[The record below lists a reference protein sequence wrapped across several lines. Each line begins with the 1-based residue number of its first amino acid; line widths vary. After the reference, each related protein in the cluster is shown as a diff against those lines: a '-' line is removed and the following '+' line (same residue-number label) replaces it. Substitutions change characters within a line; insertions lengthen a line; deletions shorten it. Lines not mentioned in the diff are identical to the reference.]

1 MDQIRHKVAIVGAAE
16 TDDLGQLPHMSRL
29 ALHAESAR
37 NALDDA
43 GMSLADV
50 DGLLCAGAIPNEVA
64 EYLGIQ
70 PRYVDGTSVG
80 GCSFMIH
87 VRHAVAAI
95 MAGYCD
101 VALVTH
107 GESGRSGVDMPR
119 GGGSASPGGQY
130 EAPFAIGGAPTTF
143 SIPVLRHFHEYGTT
157 KEHLAH
163 IAAATR
169 AWANLNPMAMMGI
182 HRRAP
187 ERGGGPITPQDVLNS
202 RMICYP
208 FNLLDCCVVADG
220 GGALVLVSEE
230 RAKDFAKDPVY
241 VLGAGEAAAHWMVSQ
256 MRDHT
261 TADGYRISGEAAY
274 KSAGLGPQDIDHCM
288 FYDAFTF
295 TPLMAAEDL
304 GFVPKGEGG
313 PFFAETKTGPDG
325 EVIYKSGPGGDFPM
339 NTNGGGLSYCHTGMY
354 GMFAII
360 ESVRQLRGECGDRQ
374 VPDVNVS
381 MAHGPGGMFASAGT
395 IILSNA

>member
-16 TDDLGQLPHMSRL
+16 TDDLGTLPGMSRL
-29 ALHAESAR
+29 ALHAQAAR
-37 NALDDA
+37 NALNDA
-43 GMSLADV
+43 GLKLSDV

-70 PRYVDGTSVG
+70 PRYIDGTSVG

-101 VALVTH
+101 VALITH
-107 GESGRSGVDMPR
+107 GESGRSRIDMG
-119 GGGSASPGGQY
+119 GGGSRQSPGAQY

-163 IAAATR
+163 IAASTR
-169 AWANLNPMAMMGI
+169 AWANLNPMAMMGS
-182 HRRAP
+182 HRRTP

-230 RAKDFAKDPVY
+230 RAKDLARPPVY
-241 VLGAGEAAAHWMVSQ
+241 VLGAGEANAHWMVSQ

-261 TADGYRISGEAAY
+261 TADSYTISGKAAY
-274 KSAGLGPQDIDHCM
+274 TSAGLGPEDIDHCM

-313 PFFAETKTGPDG
+313 PFFAETKTGPNG
-325 EVIYKSGPGGDFPM
+325 EVIYKAGPGGDFPM

-360 ESVRQLRGECGDRQ
+360 ESVVQLRGEAGERQ
-374 VPDVNVS
+374 VDGVNVS

-395 IILSNA
+395 IILSNE

>member
-16 TDDLGQLPHMSRL
+16 TDDLGNLPGMSRL
-29 ALHAESAR
+29 ALHAQSAR

-43 GMSLADV
+43 GLKLSDV

-70 PRYVDGTSVG
+70 PRYIDGTSVG

-101 VALVTH
+101 VALITH
-107 GESGRSGVDMPR
+107 GESGRSGVDMGR
-119 GGGSASPGGQY
+119 GGSRQSPGAQY

-143 SIPVLRHFHEYGTT
+143 SIPVLRHFHQYGTT

-169 AWANLNPMAMMGI
+169 AWANLNPMAMMGS
-182 HRRAP
+182 HRRSP
-187 ERGGGPITPQDVLNS
+187 DRGGGPITPEDVLNS

-230 RAKDFAKDPVY
+230 RARDFPKPPVY
-241 VLGAGEAAAHWMVSQ
+241 VLGAGEANAHWMVSQ

-261 TADGYRISGEAAY
+261 TADAYRISGEAAY
-274 KSAGLGPQDIDHCM
+274 TSAGLGPQDIEHCM

-325 EVIYKSGPGGDFPM
+325 ETIYKSGPGGDFPM

-360 ESVRQLRGECGDRQ
+360 ESVRQLRGECGERQ
-374 VPDVNVS
+374 VEDINTS

-395 IILSNA
+395 LILSNE

>member
-16 TDDLGQLPHMSRL
+16 TDDLGNLPGMSRL
-29 ALHAESAR
+29 ALHAQSAR

-43 GMSLADV
+43 GLKLSDV

-70 PRYVDGTSVG
+70 PRYIDGTSVG

-101 VALVTH
+101 VALITH
-107 GESGRSGVDMPR
+107 GESGRSGVDMGR
-119 GGGSASPGGQY
+119 GGSRQSPGAQY

-143 SIPVLRHFHEYGTT
+143 SIPVLRHFHQYGTT

-169 AWANLNPMAMMGI
+169 AWANLNPMAMMGS
-182 HRRAP
+182 HRRSP
-187 ERGGGPITPQDVLNS
+187 DRGGGPITPEDVLNS

-230 RAKDFAKDPVY
+230 RARDFAKPPVY
-241 VLGAGEAAAHWMVSQ
+241 VLGAGEANAHWMVSQ

-261 TADGYRISGEAAY
+261 TADAYRISGEAAY
-274 KSAGLGPQDIDHCM
+274 KSAGLGPQDIEHCM

-313 PFFAETKTGPDG
+313 PFFAETTTGPDG
-325 EVIYKSGPGGDFPM
+325 ETIYKSGPGGDFPM

-360 ESVRQLRGECGDRQ
+360 ESVRQLRGECGERQ
-374 VPDVNVS
+374 VEGISTS

-395 IILSNA
+395 LILSNG

>member
-1 MDQIRHKVAIVGAAE
+1 M
-16 TDDLGQLPHMSRL
+16 T
-29 ALHAESAR
+29 
-37 NALDDA
+37 
-43 GMSLADV
+43 
-50 DGLLCAGAIPNEVA
+50 
-64 EYLGIQ
+64 
-70 PRYVDGTSVG
+70 
-80 GCSFMIH
+80 
-87 VRHAVAAI
+87 
-95 MAGYCD
+95 
-101 VALVTH
+101 
-107 GESGRSGVDMPR
+107 
-119 GGGSASPGGQY
+119 
-130 EAPFAIGGAPTTF
+130 
-143 SIPVLRHFHEYGTT
+143 
-157 KEHLAH
+157 
-163 IAAATR
+163 
-169 AWANLNPMAMMGI
+169 MMGS

-230 RAKDFAKDPVY
+230 RAKDYAKDPVY

-261 TADGYRISGEAAY
+261 TADGYRIAGEAAY

-313 PFFAETKTGPDG
+313 PFFAETRTGPNG

-354 GMFAII
+354 GMF
-360 ESVRQLRGECGDRQ
+360 RHR
-374 VPDVNVS
+374 
-381 MAHGPGGMFASAGT
+381 
-395 IILSNA
+395 